1 MAILGM
7 NPKKFSRINLKKPWK
22 EKVTSRGVLF
32 IDIGWVSPRNNPEMI
47 SRVYEVWKSLATK
60 IPEFILRRSIFRNDF
75 NTTNQLWELI
85 FNDSWTRF
93 GTYPDFETITTFQ
106 HMSRFRNNLILRQ
119 LLEFISMSV
128 FTHLPTYVT
137 KQDFWYG

>member
-32 IDIGWVSPRNNPEMI
+32 DDIGWVSPRNNPEMI
-47 SRVYEVWKSLATK
+47 SRVYEVWKSLTTK

-85 FNDSWTRF
+85 FNDSWIRF
-93 GTYPDFETITTFQ
+93 GTYPDFERITTFQ
-106 HMSRFRNNLILRQ
+106 LMSCFRN
-119 LLEFISMSV
+119 ISW
-128 FTHLPTYVT
+128 
-137 KQDFWYG
+137 FWDNYSNSYQCQFSRIYPLT